1 MEKIRTQGIT
11 AYNRVINGHRNFEF
25 VMFISSLAD
34 AIDNFSIARAT
45 GLVEDSRLAA
55 ASTQRRKAT
64 NKNSVLEEKITKF
77 YEELEKRGYAGSRQQ
92 LCLTNVP
99 RVNIAKSVCR
109 AINKAPAHILQK
121 CKMKVTFDSEE
132 GLDFSGPLR
141 EMFYLVSK
149 ETFDPYRG
157 YFKYASDNQYTV
169 AVASQICSPNGEL
182 DSETKAWF
190 RFSGRLIG
198 LALLHRVLLD
208 VYFVRSFYRALLK
221 QSYKLEDLKSMDEE
235 FYNSMSWILKN
246 EIDDKYLCMT
256 FEADTEIFGQLITRE
271 LKPGGT
277 EIDVTDA
284 NKIEYRVFSQKCREG
299 GRQQL
304 KKGQNDL
311 KLHVLTQKRLKITL
325 FNPKITSNDRVFP
338 QNKTFQGKHPV
349 HRIVD
354 KMAYRSRNER
364 GDGRDLC
371 GIRRRFAH

>member
-221 QSYKLEDLKSMDEE
+221 QSYSAFISIVHPKAKSILIIRVEPTLCPHRYERTVQVGGFEEHGRRILQQHELDLE
-235 FYNSMSWILKN
+235 
-246 EIDDKYLCMT
+246 
-256 FEADTEIFGQLITRE
+256 
-271 LKPGGT
+271 
-277 EIDVTDA
+277 
-284 NKIEYRVFSQKCREG
+284 
-299 GRQQL
+299 
-304 KKGQNDL
+304 
-311 KLHVLTQKRLKITL
+311 
-325 FNPKITSNDRVFP
+325 
-338 QNKTFQGKHPV
+338 
-349 HRIVD
+349 
-354 KMAYRSRNER
+354 ER
-364 GDGRDLC
+364 D
-371 GIRRRFAH
+371 